1 MKKSHLV
8 LPIAV
13 TISVIQACATRPDT
27 VHHHLPIAMMDS
39 LLLDGKVLTVWNV
52 MDTIKVDQVPQIK
65 LTQKDY
71 EEVAAELGVEVAAIK
86 AVVEIEAGVS
96 HNGFWSEGKPIIN
109 FDLTMYNTAARRN
122 GVDLAKARK
131 SAPVIFRAPDSKKY
145 GSQQAG
151 QQARLDAA
159 MAIDSISAIDGTFWG
174 MFQIGGFNWKRCG
187 ASDRTDFVKRMSTSE
202 REQLELFAGFIKNTD
217 LVKPLKAK
225 DWASFA
231 RGYNGAS
238 YARRGYHTRM
248 ANAYRRYKEEGKTK

>member
-1 MKKSHLV
+1 MKKIPLIFSLA
-8 LPIAV
+8 LAV
-13 TISVIQACATRPDT
+13 STIQACATRPDS

-39 LLLDGKVLTVWNV
+39 LLLDGKVLTLWNV
-52 MDTIKVDQVPQIK
+52 MDTIKVDQAPQIR

-96 HNGFWSEGKPIIN
+96 HNGFWSDGKPIIN
-109 FDLTMYNTAARRN
+109 FDITIYNAAARRN

-131 SAPVIFRAPDSKKY
+131 NAPVIFHAPDSKKY

-187 ASDRTDFVKRMSTSE
+187 AKDRGDFVKRMSTSE
-202 REQLELFAGFIKNTD
+202 REQLELFAGFIKETG
-217 LVKPLKAK
+217 LLKSLKAK

-248 ANAYRRYKEEGKTK
+248 ANAYRRYKEEGKKK